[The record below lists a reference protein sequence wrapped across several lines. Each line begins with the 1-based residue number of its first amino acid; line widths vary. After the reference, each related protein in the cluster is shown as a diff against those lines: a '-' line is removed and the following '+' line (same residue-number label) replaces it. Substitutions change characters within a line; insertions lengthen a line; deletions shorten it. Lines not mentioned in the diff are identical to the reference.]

1 MTITAEAWDL
11 SPMVPSTKLD
21 QLKKQME
28 QSVEEAKE
36 LVTQYKGK
44 IGSLD
49 VKGLKQFLDQT
60 QEHYLRQEG
69 VFKYSRLMYS
79 ANSLDD
85 TAKQAA
91 DQARRMGSRIGQLLA
106 FTEIELSQLVA
117 NKPALIEHPDLAEY
131 KHALE
136 IALRR
141 APHFLSDDEEQLII
155 QKDRFGNNSWSQL
168 QADWL
173 STRVFEIEIEGE
185 TKIMPFTEII
195 ALFEHPNRDVRKA
208 AKSIIWTSLADD
220 EILWSSGI
228 RAIVGDHVE
237 MSKKRKW
244 PSPRTQSLIDNDI
257 DEQTLDSLMTSVANH
272 TSLFQRYLKQKAKI
286 MGLPKLGEWDVVAPL
301 PNMPDRSF
309 EWKQARQI
317 TIDTYKGFD
326 PELAKI
332 VETMFD
338 SKRIDGEVRKGK
350 RQGAFCSSWLSG
362 NSAFILMSY
371 NGRLGEVFTLV
382 HENGHAVHSV
392 LMSSHQKPIN
402 TDIGMCI
409 AEIGSIFG
417 ELLLAD
423 KLIAEAKT
431 KEEKIE
437 VLTKILDEFG
447 QTVFQVS
454 ARYFFE
460 MDMYEAFEQGEYL
473 DGETISKY
481 WVKGRD
487 KMFGEAVEW
496 LPESKWEWT
505 FKQHYYIPRF
515 RLYNYPYVFANLFV
529 FALYRLYKEQG
540 KDFVP
545 KLRRL
550 LSAGSTS
557 SPRALAVELGF
568 DISKEDFWALGMK
581 QAEEFIAQ
589 LEKLLKA

>member
-1 MTITAEAWDL
+1 
-11 SPMVPSTKLD
+11 MVPSTELD

-28 QSVEEAKE
+28 QSVKEAE
-36 LVTQYKGK
+36 QLASQYKGK
-44 IGSLD
+44 ISSLD
-49 VKGLKQFLDQT
+49 AKALKQFLEKT
-60 QEHYLRQEG
+60 QDHYLRREG
-69 VFKYSRLMYS
+69 VFRYSRLLYT

-85 TAKQAA
+85 VAKQAA
-91 DQARRMGSRIGQLLA
+91 DQARRIGAKIAQLLA

-117 NKPALIEHPDLAEY
+117 AKPELIASSELAEY

-141 APHFLSDDEEQLII
+141 APHLLSDSEEQVII
-155 QKDRFGNNSWSQL
+155 QKDRFGIDSWSQL
-168 QADWL
+168 QSDWL
-173 STRVFEIEIEGE
+173 STRLFEIKIDGE
-185 TKIMPFTEII
+185 TMIMPFTEIV
-195 ALFEHPNRDVRKA
+195 ALFEHPNRDIRKA
-208 AKSIIWTSLADD
+208 AKSIIWTALGTD

-244 PSPRTQSLIDNDI
+244 PSTRTQSLIDNDI
-257 DEQTLDSLMTSVANH
+257 DEETLDALMMTVANN
-272 TSLFQRYLKQKAKI
+272 TSLFKRYLKQKAKI
-286 MGLPKLGEWDVVAPL
+286 MGLSKLGEWDVVAPL
-301 PNMPDRSF
+301 PDMPERKFD
-309 EWKQARQI
+309 WKEARRMA
-317 TIDTYKGFD
+317 IDTYQGFD
-326 PELAKI
+326 PDLAMI
-332 VETMFD
+332 VEMMFD

-350 RQGAFCSSWLSG
+350 RQGASCASWLAG
-362 NSAFILMSY
+362 NTAFIIMSY

-392 LMSSHQKPIN
+392 LMSSHLKPIN

-431 KEEKIE
+431 NEEKIE
-437 VLTKILDEFG
+437 VLAKILDEFG

-460 MDMYEAFEQGEYL
+460 MDMYEAFERGEYL

-487 KMFGEAVEW
+487 MMFGDAVEW

-505 FKQHYYIPRF
+505 FKSHYYIPRF

-529 FALYRLYKEQG
+529 YALYRLYKDQG

-545 KLRRL
+545 KLKRL

-557 SPRALAVELGF
+557 SPRELAAELGF
-568 DISKEDFWALGMK
+568 DISKKDFWALGMK
-581 QAEEFIAQ
+581 QAEEFVTQ
-589 LEKLLKA
+589 LEALKKH